1 MREFLDFDSKC
12 FFEVIQ
18 KLFYG
23 EPFQFIAYKKSNE
36 NYPMQIIKKIQET
49 VEQYT
54 KKFKA
59 KINKELKQDLGYS
72 VNTEFP

>member
-1 MREFLDFDSKC
+1 
-12 FFEVIQ
+12 
-18 KLFYG
+18 
-23 EPFQFIAYKKSNE
+23 
-36 NYPMQIIKKIQET
+36 MQIIKKIQET

-72 VNTEFP
+72 VNTEFPQIMSQFYFFILHVEVEH